1 MGLPASAAGHAA
13 AAAEGGRLRARCRV
27 QTGRQWP
34 SPGRPQAARESGARS
49 NCCTRRGHDD
59 CATATGWPGGRRPIA
74 PLAVPLARPY
84 RAVRPCRSAGT
95 LSVRVTP
102 NRCSLAPRAP
112 MHACMPGCA
121 RVADAERA
129 ARRTNGPAASAGAG
143 VLPGRLGIT
152 MAEVGGP
159 CPLGIG
165 TQCGC
170 PPSCLA
176 RPAGARREERAVVD
190 CAAPRTLCANSQLP
204 HRSVHSLR
212 LPAAT
217 ACDASRRH
225 EPAGSPPPICRVRRV
240 GDAASAGGADA
251 QADLC
256 MVGACR
262 GHTPHSV
269 LRAQIIP

>member
-1 MGLPASAAGHAA
+1 MGLQASRAGHAA
-13 AAAEGGRLRARCRV
+13 AAPEGGRLRARCRV

-95 LSVRVTP
+95 LSARVSP
-102 NRCSLAPRAP
+102 SRCSLAPRAP

-121 RVADAERA
+121 RGADAERA

-143 VLPGRLGIT
+143 VLPGRLGIA
-152 MAEVGGP
+152 MVEVCGR

-165 TQCGC
+165 THCG
-170 PPSCLA
+170 
-176 RPAGARREERAVVD
+176 RPASSHGRQARGARSVRWLTARRRAPF
-190 CAAPRTLCANSQLP
+190 APTRSCRTDRRALC
-204 HRSVHSLR
+204 
-212 LPAAT
+212 LPAP
-217 ACDASRRH
+217 ASARARRH
-225 EPAGSPPPICRVRRV
+225 TPLTRLTSAIPPP
-240 GDAASAGGADA
+240 GG
-251 QADLC
+251 
-256 MVGACR
+256 
-262 GHTPHSV
+262 
-269 LRAQIIP
+269 

>member
-1 MGLPASAAGHAA
+1 MGPPPSVAGHAA
-13 AAAEGGRLRARCRV
+13 AAAERARLRARCRV

-34 SPGRPQAARESGARS
+34 SPGRPRAARESDARS

-59 CATATGWPGGRRPIA
+59 CATATGWPGKRRPIA

-95 LSVRVTP
+95 LSARVSP

-121 RVADAERA
+121 RGADAERA
-129 ARRTNGPAASAGAG
+129 ARRTNVPAASAGAG
-143 VLPGRLGIT
+143 VLPGRLGIA
-152 MAEVGGP
+152 MAEVCGR

-165 TQCGC
+165 THCGR

-190 CAAPRTLCANSQLP
+190 CAAPRTLCTNSQLP
-204 HRSVHSLR
+204 HRSVR
-212 LPAAT
+212 TLPPRPSVSKGAA
-217 ACDASRRH
+217 A
-225 EPAGSPPPICRVRRV
+225 
-240 GDAASAGGADA
+240 
-251 QADLC
+251 
-256 MVGACR
+256 
-262 GHTPHSV
+262 HTPHPIDIRHSATRGLV
-269 LRAQIIP
+269 RVCLGPQQTILLDIVNYFTTIDDL

>member
-1 MGLPASAAGHAA
+1 MGLPACAPGHAA
-13 AAAEGGRLRARCRV
+13 AAPEGGRLRARCRV

-34 SPGRPQAARESGARS
+34 SPGRPQAARESDARS
-49 NCCTRRGHDD
+49 NCCTRRSHDD
-59 CATATGWPGGRRPIA
+59 CATATGWPGKWVSAGRLLRSA
-74 PLAVPLARPY
+74 LAVPLARPY

-129 ARRTNGPAASAGAG
+129 ARRTNGPAASAAAG
-143 VLPGRLGIT
+143 VLPGRLGIA

-165 TQCGC
+165 THCGR

-204 HRSVHSLR
+204 HRSVR
-212 LPAAT
+212 TLPPRPSVSKGAA
-217 ACDASRRH
+217 A
-225 EPAGSPPPICRVRRV
+225 
-240 GDAASAGGADA
+240 
-251 QADLC
+251 
-256 MVGACR
+256 
-262 GHTPHSV
+262 HTPHPIDIRHSATRGLV
-269 LRAQIIP
+269 RV

>member
-1 MGLPASAAGHAA
+1 MGLPACGDGHAA
-13 AAAEGGRLRARCRV
+13 AAPEGGRLRARCRV

-143 VLPGRLGIT
+143 VLPGRLGIA

-159 CPLGIG
+159 CPLSIG
-165 TQCGC
+165 THCG
-170 PPSCLA
+170 
-176 RPAGARREERAVVD
+176 RPA
-190 CAAPRTLCANSQLP
+190 SQLP
-204 HRSVHSLR
+204 RTAGRCEARGACGGRLR
-212 LPAAT
+212 GAAHPLRQLAAAT
-217 ACDASRRH
+217 KIGAHSTTPYPR
-225 EPAGSPPPICRVRRV
+225 PSVSKG
-240 GDAASAGGADA
+240 AAA
-251 QADLC
+251 
-256 MVGACR
+256 
-262 GHTPHSV
+262 HTPHPIDIRHSATRGLEFV
-269 LRAQIIP
+269 